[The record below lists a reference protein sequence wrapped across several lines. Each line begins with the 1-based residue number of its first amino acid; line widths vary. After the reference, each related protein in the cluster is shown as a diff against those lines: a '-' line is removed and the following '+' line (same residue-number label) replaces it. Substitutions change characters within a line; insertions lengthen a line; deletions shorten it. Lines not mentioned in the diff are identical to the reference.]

1 MSQETAD
8 RKNDSARR
16 VLIAAD
22 QGDQVGDVLVKLY
35 GAETNGAVAIIEQSF
50 GPGLLLPPHVHENDV
65 WLYILEG
72 VMHVRV
78 GDEVVTATPGCW
90 VLKPRRVPHT
100 MWNTGPDAARLTEVY
115 TPGGF
120 ERFFADLDVRS
131 AAGPLGLDD
140 WNDVG
145 RSHGIQFFD
154 DWIPELTA
162 AYGVR
167 VIGG

>member
-1 MSQETAD
+1 M
-8 RKNDSARR
+8 
-16 VLIAAD
+16 
-22 QGDQVGDVLVKLY
+22 
-35 GAETNGAVAIIEQSF
+35 
-50 GPGLLLPPHVHENDV
+50 HENDV

-115 TPGGF
+115 TGGF

-145 RSHGIQFFD
+145 RSHGIRFFD

-167 VIGG
+167 VVGG